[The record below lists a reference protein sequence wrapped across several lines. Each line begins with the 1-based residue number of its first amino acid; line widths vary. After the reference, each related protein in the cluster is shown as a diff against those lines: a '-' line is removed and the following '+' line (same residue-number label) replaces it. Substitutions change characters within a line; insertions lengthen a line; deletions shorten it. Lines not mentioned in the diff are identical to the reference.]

1 MQRTVLEICAGA
13 GGQACGLER
22 AGFDHQ
28 AAVDIEDA
36 CTDTLRLNRPRWNV
50 VTSDIR
56 EVDGRDYRGVDLL
69 AGGVPCSP
77 FSIAGKQLGADD
89 ERDLFP
95 ETVRIIREARPTA
108 IMLENVPAFA
118 SARFDGYRV
127 SMLLKLERLD
137 YLPAWKVL
145 NASAFGVPQLR
156 PRFVLVAVQ
165 RHSFNGWQWPPISYR
180 TPPTVGEALEDL
192 MAARGWPGAHR
203 WAQHANGVGPTIVG
217 GSKKGSRHHPARK
230 QRLGSR
236 SGNGSVRCRS
246 WSPAPGG
253 WVGGGDVACDGLGS
267 GAGVALEGPDGGV
280 PGPGEQHRGAGAVF
294 GLVGEK
300 AVPELVEGPA
310 WRQPRRRTH
319 TGQTRP
325 ERAALR
331 PGKTHAAKAAPASH
345 WDASQRT
352 FPPADPDDL
361 RATAHAIHP

>member
-1 MQRTVLEICAGA
+1 MRRTVLEICAGA

-127 SMLLKLERLD
+127 SMLLKPRD
-137 YLPAWKVL
+137 RA
-145 NASAFGVPQLR
+145 R
-156 PRFVLVAVQ
+156 PR
-165 RHSFNGWQWPPISYR
+165 YR
-180 TPPTVGEALEDL
+180 RRTQQP
-192 MAARGWPGAHR
+192 
-203 WAQHANGVGPTIVG
+203 
-217 GSKKGSRHHPARK
+217 
-230 QRLGSR
+230 
-236 SGNGSVRCRS
+236 
-246 WSPAPGG
+246 
-253 WVGGGDVACDGLGS
+253 
-267 GAGVALEGPDGGV
+267 
-280 PGPGEQHRGAGAVF
+280 PGPGAG
-294 GLVGEK
+294 
-300 AVPELVEGPA
+300 
-310 WRQPRRRTH
+310 
-319 TGQTRP
+319 
-325 ERAALR
+325 RADRCPDRLR
-331 PGKTHAAKAAPASH
+331 PGQHLRPAA
-345 WDASQRT
+345 R
-352 FPPADPDDL
+352 PPAARPGRGGLSSHL
-361 RATAHAIHP
+361 R